1 MLFNLSFVKNATFQ
15 YLFFSFVIIYLYF
28 LILGVIAQVFNPV
41 VELVILIEIPTKEA
55 EAEIETHPVLVETKI
70 SKCSI

>member
-1 MLFNLSFVKNATFQ
+1 MLFNLPFVKNAIFK
-15 YLFFSFVIIYLYF
+15 YLFFFFVIIYLYF
-28 LILGVIAQVFNPV
+28 LILAVITQVFNPV